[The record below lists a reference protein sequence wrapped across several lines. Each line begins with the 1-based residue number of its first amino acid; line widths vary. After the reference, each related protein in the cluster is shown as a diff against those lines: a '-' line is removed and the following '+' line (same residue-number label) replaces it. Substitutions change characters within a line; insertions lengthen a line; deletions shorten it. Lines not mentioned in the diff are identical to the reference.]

1 MISIFMKFKI
11 FFIIILLISCN
22 NNKKSSTDTVEKK
35 SDAENIIL
43 YNNVLIKFV
52 NDADRKMSQVAREL
66 NNLSFGVENKNA
78 SKILS
83 RFAFASSIDPEL
95 ESKFQGVN
103 LLEPEDYIPSEY
115 QDSLV
120 YYTKNAHQAY
130 GNVKESYTSFDK
142 YLKNEDYADDDWKSA
157 GEYIK
162 EMDKNLGIFFNN
174 KIKLLQKIKPLAD
187 KAEEKILEDHPYGEA
202 IITAKKDL
210 GLALDIEN
218 LIFSEQ
224 INYKT
229 IEEKYAAL
237 ESNYEKNKEANL
249 SALKEYR
256 KDKQYNNFYNS
267 LESFIG
273 LVRKAKRDGVID
285 ENEAKEIDR
294 KYSSLISFYNTFVQ

>member
-1 MISIFMKFKI
+1 MKFKI
-11 FFIIILLISCN
+11 YFIIILLVSCN
-22 NNKKSSTDTVEKK
+22 SKQKSTSGAVEKK

-52 NDADRKMSQVAREL
+52 NDGDRKMSQVAREF
-66 NNLSFGVENKNA
+66 NNLSFVFEKKDA
-78 SKILS
+78 SKIVGGY
-83 RFAFASSIDPEL
+83 AFASPIDPEI

-130 GNVKESYTSFDK
+130 GKVKESYTNFYK

-157 GEYIK
+157 EEYIK
-162 EMDKNLGIFFNN
+162 VMDENLGVFFNN
-174 KIKLLQKIKPLAD
+174 KMRVLQKIKPLAD
-187 KAEEKILEDHPYGEA
+187 MAEEKILEDHPYGEA

-229 IEEKYAAL
+229 IEEKYIEL

-249 SALKEYR
+249 PVLEDYK
-256 KDKQYNNFYNS
+256 KDKQYKNFYNS
-267 LESFIG
+267 LEKFIG
-273 LVRKAKRDGVID
+273 LVRKAKRDAVID

-294 KYSSLISFYNTFVQ
+294 SYAALIGFYNTFVQ